1 MINGYLIASA
11 HSHPARHDGKT
22 ADRVSPAARV
32 LSLAR
37 LLRPY
42 PVIARSGSKPFSS
55 PVSPLSF
62 TRSIRTQTLTYCLLQ
77 CLLLASLSGCRE
89 GEQEAPNKA
98 VISHDEVILSSS
110 SPKWG
115 YITESVVQLTQRPLM
130 DPVNAKLVYDETH
143 TVRISSP
150 VAGRVHGRILDL
162 GTRVDIGDVLLG
174 LDSPELGQAQ
184 ADYAGAVAD
193 LNVAVRALQRTQE
206 LYDNK
211 IAPKKDLELAQETVA
226 RLSSAT
232 DRARLLLAN
241 LGVQNKGT
249 NNHFELKAPI
259 EGVITERNVNPGMQV
274 KPDLSAPLF
283 VISDLNRLWVMLDIF
298 EKDIGLIQK
307 GGRVIIKVPAYPATD
322 FTATVDY
329 IGQVVNENTHT
340 VKVRCVLPNPDDKLL
355 PSMYASALVLSS
367 PDDLGIVVPLGALFT
382 EGESDWLFVSAGN
395 GRYLKRPV
403 KVGLRL
409 KDRAV
414 ILEGLKAGESVV
426 VEGGLLLRMEQD
438 QELQTGEVRP

>member
-1 MINGYLIASA
+1 MINVYGIEPVPTCPTKNGGKEANGTRTTECFQHMLLSWLWPSALNDHAGTKRCPLDFPLPPANIAY
-11 HSHPARHDGKT
+11 HARMT
-22 ADRVSPAARV
+22 V
-32 LSLAR
+32 
-37 LLRPY
+37 
-42 PVIARSGSKPFSS
+42 
-55 PVSPLSF
+55 
-62 TRSIRTQTLTYCLLQ
+62 
-77 CLLLASLSGCRE
+77 CLLLCLLFSTLSACRSTE
-89 GEQEAPNKA
+89 REPSNKA
-98 VISHDEVILSSS
+98 VISHDEVILSPS

-115 YITESVVQLTQRPLM
+115 YISESVVQPTQRPLM

-150 VAGRVHGRILDL
+150 VSGRVHGKILDL
-162 GTRVDIGDVLLG
+162 GTRVAVGDALVG

-193 LNVAVRALQRTQE
+193 LNIAVRALQRTQE

-241 LGVQNKGT
+241 LGVKTKGT
-249 NNHFELKAPI
+249 NNHFDLKAPI
-259 EGVITERNVNPGMQV
+259 AGIITERNVNPGMEV

-283 VISDLNRLWVMLDIF
+283 VISDLSRLWVMLDIF

-307 GGRVIIKVPAYPATD
+307 GGRVIIKVPAYPSTD

-329 IGQVVNENTHT
+329 IGQVVSEDTHT
-340 VKVRCVLPNPDDKLL
+340 IKVRCILPNPDDKLL
-355 PSMYASALVLSS
+355 PSMYASALIQSN

-403 KVGLRL
+403 TVGLRL

-414 ILEGLKAGESVV
+414 ILEGLQAGESVV
-426 VEGGLLLRMEQD
+426 VKGGLLLRMEQD
-438 QELQTGEVRP
+438 QELQTGEVRQ